1 MPLHQQL
8 GKPVGPY
15 CLARLQRPSGSFCF
29 HKVWRENTLV
39 ITSGNNSTRTL
50 SVACRGILEQFEV
63 SNTGSWIARSLVI
76 SSAIGLLTW
85 AGFYLFFR
93 VHQELDIQPAYAF
106 KLGAIAFV
114 LSAIVA
120 LIYFRNRAGAR

>member
-8 GKPVGPY
+8 GKPVGPC
-15 CLARLQRPSGSFCF
+15 CLTRLQRPSGSFCF
-29 HKVWRENTLV
+29 HKVGRENTLV
-39 ITSGNNSTRTL
+39 ITSGNNWTRTL
-50 SVACRGILEQFEV
+50 SVSCRGILEQSKV
-63 SNTGSWIARSLVI
+63 SNTGPWIAKSLAISAVI
-76 SSAIGLLTW
+76 ALLTG
-85 AGFYLFFR
+85 AGFYMFFR

-120 LIYFRNRAGAR
+120 MIYFRTRNGAR